1 MCLGVF
7 PHVYHI
13 NMCVLLKV
21 QMLLQTLVSYFEFVC
36 KFDDF
41 VNIYLKTALSV
52 DLCKTKRIR
61 QKSLFMF

>member
-1 MCLGVF
+1 
-7 PHVYHI
+7 
-13 NMCVLLKV
+13 
-21 QMLLQTLVSYFEFVC
+21 MLLQTLVSYFEFVC

-61 QKSLFMF
+61 HKRFSCFKTLIQTLVCFWIIITSF